1 MKVILENPPEGFQ
14 KEAEFR
20 PVREDEHYLSVWNE
34 VVQGDVD
41 DCPQYCIVLT
51 PVREIKVNGW
61 KFPKGAAVTIPQ
73 HHLATLVDKHFD
85 LIYEAQQ
92 NVRKD

>member
-14 KEAEFR
+14 REAEFR
-20 PVREDEHYLSVWNE
+20 PVREDEYYLSVWYE

-51 PVREIKVNGW
+51 PVKKIDVHGNLLCKSDLPDLHRC
-61 KFPKGAAVTIPQ
+61 
-73 HHLATLVDKHFD
+73 HLLELIQEHFD

-92 NVRKD
+92 NARKD